1 MTFEVVSSILIKTI
15 INLRWEHYA
24 TPSTA
29 EKCIPRYFLVFFLF
43 LDFFARVH
51 KAFNTSLAF
60 IYSLTHLIHN
70 LLLITAN
77 YLSDIFIYDH
87 ESKQMAINASQL
99 PSAQCNHMNMG
110 RNLLVRTLEPARK

>member
-15 INLRWEHYA
+15 INLRLEYYA
-24 TPSTA
+24 TSSTA
-29 EKCIPRYFLVFFLF
+29 DKCIPRYFLVSSIFG
-43 LDFFARVH
+43 FFARVD

-77 YLSDIFIYDH
+77 YLSDIFIYDY
-87 ESKQMAINASQL
+87 ESKQMALNASQL
-99 PSAQCNHMNMG
+99 PSTQCNHMNM
-110 RNLLVRTLEPARK
+110 RRILLVRTLEPARK